1 MSRSTLTPRPVL
13 AVLATAALAVVLT
26 ACSGS
31 SDGDATAAPTAT
43 PTADEA
49 ESTAAEEP
57 TSASAEGSTAAEAP
71 AAAGDVA
78 SCMLGDWEMDTDAMK
93 AQVEQMLGGAAA
105 DMSVDG
111 WSRMSIDATTIASEV
126 DTTATFATESD
137 GTAMTGE
144 SVTKGSNAFSYSLS
158 GDVLTYGE
166 LISADG
172 TVTSTVTVGDAAPQ
186 TTEMSF
192 ADVGALSAGT
202 SLTVACADDTLTF
215 TTDAAGTPI
224 VQTFAR
230 R

>member
-31 SDGDATAAPTAT
+31 SDGDATPAATAA

-49 ESTAAEEP
+49 ESTAADEP
-57 TSASAEGSTAAEAP
+57 TVAEESTSAEAP

-78 SCMLGDWEMDTDAMK
+78 SCMLGDWEMDTAAMK
-93 AQVEQMLGGAAA
+93 EQVEQMLGGAAA

-111 WSRMSIDATTIASEV
+111 WSRMTIDATTVASEV

-144 SVTKGSNAFSYSLS
+144 SVTKGSNAFSYTLA

-172 TVTSTVTVGDAAPQ
+172 TVSSTVTVGTAAPQ

-215 TTDAAGTPI
+215 TTDAAGTSL
-224 VQTFAR
+224 VQTFTR